1 MRAAIKPYSPR
12 LPAKTWMRTVP
23 TKSAS
28 PLLVGWPPASP
39 VKPIFFHEAAMAD
52 WAPTARVPES
62 AAMPME
68 RPEARE
74 ERPQQRPAARWAKP
88 LYWLYPAKPVP
99 LSGFTIL
106 PFRITVTLG
115 IALIEARVGVAWQK
129 VRGRVVEHIVYM
141 STYSTDKN
149 ARHRT
154 KRDPGNTLDITHIKP

>member
-1 MRAAIKPYSPR
+1 MTFFANSGPIYFYVHFSNLASPDLLDLVAR
-12 LPAKTWMRTVP
+12 LAGIIHLTQDEGRNQAVQSEVAGEDLDEDVP
-23 TKSAS
+23 TKRAS

-106 PFRITVTLG
+106 PFRITVTL
-115 IALIEARVGVAWQK
+115 RM
-129 VRGRVVEHIVYM
+129 R
-141 STYSTDKN
+141 
-149 ARHRT
+149 
-154 KRDPGNTLDITHIKP
+154 